1 MSMYFDR
8 RNWVDSYI
16 GSLRSL
22 LMHPGSFYAGLPEAH
37 DYVNSLWFLIITVS
51 VPTLVIA
58 AGTLGVSLFLAPMF
72 WLFVVMGTWLWAVY
86 LRWVLRVFAKKEV
99 RTAHAFEICAYA
111 NAPLLL
117 AWVPLVNAVV
127 GIWSFVLMWLGL
139 TRNLGLGSGMALAIL
154 LVPFLIMT
162 LSGGVLLALLGTY
175 AVQNGMTP
183 PDIL

>member
-1 MSMYFDR
+1 M
-8 RNWVDSYI
+8 DSYI

-22 LMHPGSFYAGLPEAH
+22 LTHPGAFYASLPKAH
-37 DYVNSLWFLIITVS
+37 DYANSLWFLIITVS

-58 AGTLGVSLFLAPMF
+58 AGTLGISLFLAPMF
-72 WLFVVMGTWLWAVY
+72 WLFVVAGTWLWAVY
-86 LRWVLRVFAKKEV
+86 LRWVIRVFAKKEV
-99 RTAHAFEICAYA
+99 PTAHAFEICAYA

-127 GIWSFVLMWLGL
+127 GIWSLVLMWLGL
-139 TRNLGLGSGMALAIL
+139 TRNLRLSSGMALIIL

-162 LSGGVLLALLGTY
+162 ISGGVLLALLSTY
-175 AVQNGMTP
+175 AVQNGMAP